1 MVMRTESTERL
12 GLVEEGRRRRA
23 RYGRYIYRAP
33 ALPADKPPPVDL
45 ATAEIRS
52 RIDKRREELIA
63 AQIETEAQH
72 EADLEL
78 AKVRAI
84 RDRQPRLDDL
94 LRLVAEVTN
103 VSVQSLKG
111 QRRAR
116 AIAWP
121 RQFAMWLM
129 CECRRDVSFPMIGR
143 ALGGRDHT
151 TVGHGLRCVRA
162 KQDHPTFKAWM
173 DDQRIRD
180 VLSRTEVEP

>member
-1 MVMRTESTERL
+1 MAMHTISTERL
-12 GLVEEGRRRRA
+12 GLVEEGRRKRA

-33 ALPADKPPPVDL
+33 ALPADKPAPVDL
-45 ATAEIRS
+45 ATAEMRN

-63 AQIETEAQH
+63 AHVEAEAQR

-162 KQDHPTFKAWM
+162 KQGHPTFKAWM

-180 VLSRTEVEP
+180 VLSQSEVET